1 MTKPMHYTIMLNG
14 DNHLVTITPVIET
27 MHGSDKYVT
36 GVFKLSEGHVDMGEI
51 VFDDNMNQWEYT
63 GEGDITHKEAGE
75 IADFIRRYKEP
86 DAGKGFI

>member
-1 MTKPMHYTIMLNG
+1 MTKPMHYTITLNG
-14 DNHLVTITPVIET
+14 DEHHITISPVIET
-27 MHGSDKYVT
+27 IHGSDKYVT

-63 GEGDITHKEAGE
+63 GEGDITHREAGE

-86 DAGKGFI
+86 AADNGFI